1 MAQLESQRDR
11 AIEAER
17 ERDKFRES
25 SQASQQ
31 KELDRL
37 VEEREKL
44 AMEIQTTK
52 TENVRLRKELESS
65 QQEMMIDGS
74 YMPRTTQHLE
84 LLLEFLF
91 VLFC

>member
-1 MAQLESQRDR
+1 
-11 AIEAER
+11 
-17 ERDKFRES
+17 
-25 SQASQQ
+25 
-31 KELDRL
+31 
-37 VEEREKL
+37 
-44 AMEIQTTK
+44 MEIQTTK